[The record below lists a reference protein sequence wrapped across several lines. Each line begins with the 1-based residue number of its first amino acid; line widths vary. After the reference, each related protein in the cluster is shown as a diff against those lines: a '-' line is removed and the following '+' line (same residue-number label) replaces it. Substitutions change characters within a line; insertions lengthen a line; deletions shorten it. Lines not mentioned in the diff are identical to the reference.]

1 MASFNFNK
9 AIIAGRMTDT
19 PVLQTKE
26 GRDPMTHFDISIPRK
41 WGGKNGDEPVPDFPR
56 VVAWGKNAE
65 FVCENFVKGSSVCV
79 VGNIRTRS
87 YTKDGIKGFS
97 TEIIADEVFAIDSKA
112 DKNNLMR
119 RIAEG
124 EYLEEQE

>member
-9 AIIAGRMTDT
+9 AIIAGRITDT

-26 GRDPMTHFDISIPRK
+26 GRDPMTFFDVAISRK
-41 WGGKNGDEPVPDFPR
+41 MAEHVTDYLK

-65 FVCENFVKGSSVCV
+65 FVCERFAKGSSVCV

-87 YTKDGIKGFS
+87 YTQDGIRRYS
-97 TEIIADEVFAIDSKA
+97 TEIVAEEVFEIDAKT
-112 DKNNLMR
+112 DMENLMR
-119 RIAEG
+119 RLGDENII
-124 EYLEEQE
+124 YNEQGITE